1 MVGLGEKSFI
11 SSTYWQAK
19 DVVFR
24 RKGKAEFLGV
34 MADFL
39 QGDRQMER
47 DRWRETDIICKPSM
61 CFKSASF
68 HFRKSFLS
76 CECWILSPDLFV
88 NKPEGI
94 FQRGILERDGW
105 PLPST
110 CRTSQEEAKHGER
123 HHRRRYQHWDGL
135 HGRGQHRVNRSSVNQ
150 TSSSRSNRRKD
161 KPTAEREAKKFFLT
175 KVWSIV

>member
-1 MVGLGEKSFI
+1 MSTVVGLGEKSFI

-39 QGDRQMER
+39 QGDR
-47 DRWRETDIICKPSM
+47 WRETDIIPKPPVM

-88 NKPEGI
+88 NEPEGI

-110 CRTSQEEAKHGER
+110 CRTSQEEVKHGER
-123 HHRRRYQHWDGL
+123 HHRRGDQHWDVL
-135 HGRGQHRVNRSSVNQ
+135 HGRDQHRVNRSNVNQ
-150 TSSSRSNRRKD
+150 TSSLRSNRSKD
-161 KPTAEREAKKFFLT
+161 KPTAKREAKKFFLT
-175 KVWSIV
+175 SVCSIV